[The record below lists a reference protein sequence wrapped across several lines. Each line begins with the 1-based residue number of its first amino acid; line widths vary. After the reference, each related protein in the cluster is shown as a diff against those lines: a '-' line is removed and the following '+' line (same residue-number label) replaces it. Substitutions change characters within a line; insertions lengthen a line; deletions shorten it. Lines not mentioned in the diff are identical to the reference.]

1 MSELPN
7 WARYRGAPWNE
18 TGHRL
23 IVAMHGCSGAI
34 ETLHAR
40 CVAPKD
46 EKGRDKAASPAGVEI
61 RGSVM
66 ADPLAQQLL
75 AGRTWPQ
82 WAMAHD
88 IVITEGVPDFLT
100 WASIG
105 RDTADAPAVIGVVS
119 GSWTDAIAA
128 RIPPGSRVVVRTHHD
143 DAGNKYGRTDHP
155 ISSRSVRAV
164 PECVMSGAKDD
175 NDRLQDGELPNDPFA
190 GTKRE
195 SSQDDNGT
203 HGGPQTRASTWT
215 RFASAHALAK
225 PGAEFPRELVGS
237 RSRSPLP
244 GTRSTR
250 QWAEGSGWPARGR
263 WCVGE
268 RP

>member
-1 MSELPN
+1 VVRLWHTCRRVLDDPAAAAWLRSRGLESAAVEDRDLLRALPTDVELPN

-75 AGRTWPQ
+75 AGGAWPL
-82 WAMAHD
+82 WAVAHD
-88 IVITEGVPDFLT
+88 IVVCEGVPDFLT

-105 RDTADAPAVIGVVS
+105 RDAADAPAVIGVVS

-143 DAGNKYGRTDHP
+143 DAGNKYAAQ
-155 ISSRSVRAV
+155 IIRS
-164 PECVMSGAKDD
+164 
-175 NDRLQDGELPNDPFA
+175 L
-190 GTKRE
+190 
-195 SSQDDNGT
+195 
-203 HGGPQTRASTWT
+203 
-215 RFASAHALAK
+215 
-225 PGAEFPRELVGS
+225 
-237 RSRSPLP
+237 
-244 GTRSTR
+244 
-250 QWAEGSGWPARGR
+250 RGR
-263 WCVGE
+263 CE
-268 RP
+268 LYRSAS